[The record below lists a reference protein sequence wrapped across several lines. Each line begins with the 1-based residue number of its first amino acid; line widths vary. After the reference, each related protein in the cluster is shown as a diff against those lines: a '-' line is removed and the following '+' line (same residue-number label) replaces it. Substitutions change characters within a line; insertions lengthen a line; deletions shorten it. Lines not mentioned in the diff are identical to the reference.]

1 MHGPATCA
9 VNRILTAKPPAV
21 RERSRRAGTAAVG
34 HDVSLARQ
42 LELPGIG
49 LDVEAA
55 PLARAKRKTG
65 KIETVKSR

>member
-1 MHGPATCA
+1 VRCEPHPD
-9 VNRILTAKPPAV
+9 RETAGRA
-21 RERSRRAGTAAVG
+21 REVEARGYGAVG